1 MQIRIT
7 YHVIISLFIGCL
19 FLGNAAFSQVA
30 DSLEEALQGRTY
42 EDQSRII
49 RNEANRYAREGKR
62 IVALDI
68 AQYGYRISLNSGN
81 IDLQGTALTSLGNI
95 HGLLDEHESAFD
107 FYKRALALRQ
117 KEGNVAKIREAI
129 RKVVKTCKELKKF
142 EEAIPFYQQ
151 YYDLATGEKD
161 SSEVAVAAINIGSM
175 HARLKQYDQAFPMF
189 FDALNISKSAKDSIH
204 IVDALTGVAKIYWAE
219 GNFARALE
227 NFNAADEILM
237 HTQDHSQRGSL
248 YKDMGKL
255 YLEIDSVNDAEIFLD
270 KAHTILQD
278 TKNDKL
284 MTEVLNSFGDV
295 YMAKGEYNRAL
306 IHYKNSLDQQLLI
319 TPDTS
324 VIPLYNMGNAYY
336 HNSEYEDAIGILTK
350 ALELSQRTP
359 RDTMRRSIYQLMS
372 DIYNSSEDYS
382 NALTSF
388 QLFTEL
394 NDSLSKA
401 EKDFAIEKQKQVYDE
416 RIKLLEAKKKQSD
429 TDLQQ
434 EALTIQF
441 YAIFIVLALVVLL
454 AVILYR
460 QTRSKQRTNDQ
471 LANRNKVIHMQNQQ
485 LHKINKSL
493 EEAKQQAEAAS
504 VAKSNFLATMS
515 HEIRTPMNGIIGMTS
530 LLKDT
535 YLNEK
540 QQEYVDTVATSS
552 NNLLAILNDILDYS
566 RVEAG
571 KLDLEIKTFK
581 MSRLLDEV
589 VALFFNSAQE
599 KGLALSYKM
608 EPGVPEFIKTDP
620 NRLRQVLVNLVN
632 NALKFTEKGSIE
644 IQVWLPT
651 TGRDSFEDGEMCEI
665 NFAVKDTGMGIPQ
678 DMQESIFES
687 FQQVDNSVS
696 RKFDGVGL
704 GLAISRK
711 LVHLMHGDIRVE
723 SKVGVGSTFSF
734 TIQGIIDKEAELN
747 DKPVEVAGF
756 DKMLG
761 ERFPLKIM
769 VAEDNIINQ
778 TVIEGILQKMGFDIE
793 LADNGQEAVDKLEEQ
808 AFDLIF
814 MDIQMPELDGLSA
827 TKEIIQTYGNEKRPI
842 IIAMTANAMSGV
854 REQYLNAGMDDYI
867 SKPFKLEDLE
877 KAISYWGQK
886 ILSKREIE
894 AK

>member
-7 YHVIISLFIGCL
+7 YHVFICLFIGL
-19 FLGNAAFSQVA
+19 IFLPGSGFTQVA
-30 DSLEEALQGRTY
+30 DSLEEVLQGRTY
-42 EDQSRII
+42 EEQSRII
-49 RNEANRYAREGKR
+49 RKVANRYATNGKR
-62 IVALDI
+62 IDAMAI
-68 AQYGYRISLNSGN
+68 AQLGYRISLNSGN
-81 IDLQGTALTSLGNI
+81 TDLQGIALTTLGNI
-95 HGLLDEHESAFD
+95 HTLLEEEESALG
-107 FYKRALALRQ
+107 FYKRAFSLRQ
-117 KEGNVAKIREAI
+117 KEGNITKIRESI
-129 RKVVKTCKELKKF
+129 KKVVEACRELKKYD
-142 EEAIPFYQQ
+142 EAIPFYEE
-151 YYDLATGEKD
+151 YYKLALSEKD
-161 SSEVAVAAINIGSM
+161 SIEVAKAAINIGSM
-175 HARLKQYDQAFPMF
+175 RAKLKQYTEAFPVF
-189 FDALNISKSAKDSIH
+189 HDALNISKRAQDSSLM
-204 IVDALTGVAKIYWAE
+204 VAALTGVAKVYWAN
-219 GNFARALE
+219 GNYPRAIE
-227 NFNAADEILM
+227 TFKAAEDVLV
-237 HTQDHSQRGSL
+237 HVQDHFQRGNL
-248 YKDMGKL
+248 YKDLGNL
-255 YLEIDSVNDAEIFLD
+255 YLEIDSLDEAEIFLD
-270 KAHTILQD
+270 QAHTIILE
-278 TKNDKL
+278 TKDDEL
-284 MTEVLNSFGDV
+284 LTEVLSSFGDV
-295 YMAKGEYNRAL
+295 YMAKGEYDRAL
-306 IHYKNSLDQQLLI
+306 VHYKNSLDQQLLSR
-319 TPDTS
+319 DSS
-324 VIPLYNMGNAYY
+324 VTPLYHMANAYY
-336 HNSEYEDAIGILTK
+336 HNGENENAISTLMG
-350 ALELSQRTP
+350 ALDLAQRAP

-388 QLFTEL
+388 QLYTEL

-416 RIKLLEAKKKQSD
+416 RFKLLEAKEKQAS
-429 TDLQQ
+429 TDLQR

-535 YLNEK
+535 FLNAK
-540 QQEYVDTVATSS
+540 QQDYVDTISTSS

-581 MSRLLDEV
+581 LSRLLDEV
-589 VALFFNSAQE
+589 VALFFSGAQE
-599 KGLALSYKM
+599 KGLKLSYKM
-608 EPGVPEFIKTDP
+608 HDGVPAYIKTDP

-632 NALKFTEKGSIE
+632 NALKFTEEGSIE
-644 IQVWLPT
+644 MLVWLPESS
-651 TGRDSFEDGEMCEI
+651 RKSFEHGEMCEI
-665 NFAVKDTGMGIPQ
+665 NFAVKDSGMGIPRE
-678 DMQESIFES
+678 MQESIFES

-711 LVHLMHGDIRVE
+711 LVNLMHGDIRVE
-723 SKVGVGSTFSF
+723 SQVDVGSTFNF
-734 TIQGIIDKEAELN
+734 TIQGIIDKEAEIN
-747 DKPVEVAGF
+747 DKPKEDVGF

-793 LADNGQEAVDKLEEQ
+793 LADNGQEAVDKLTEKS
-808 AFDLIF
+808 FDLIF

-827 TKEIIQTYGNEKRPI
+827 TKEIIQTYGHEKRPV

-867 SKPFKLEDLE
+867 SKPFKLQDLE
-877 KAISYWGQK
+877 EAISRWGK
-886 ILSKREIE
+886 RILSKKGIE
-894 AK
+894 V